1 MAGIFITLEGPD
13 GSGKTTQITLLRQR
27 LERAGFV
34 VVQTREPGGTP
45 IADRIRALILDPAHR
60 EMTARA
66 EALLY
71 MAARAQHTAE
81 LIRPALARDA
91 VVISDRYA
99 DSTLVYQGVA
109 RGLPQAELAELN
121 RFATGGLVPDLTL
134 LLDGDPERLARR
146 LSNRG
151 NRDRLDSEGLEFH
164 QRVREGFLRLAA
176 QNPDRFRVIDGE
188 RPQELVQCS
197 IETCVLDFLQQRGC
211 AHGVARQ

>member
-13 GSGKTTQITLLRQR
+13 GSGKTTQIAYLRS
-27 LERAGFV
+27 LFEREGYA

-60 EMTARA
+60 EMTPRT

-91 VVISDRYA
+91 VVISDRYT

-109 RGLPQAELAELN
+109 RGLPQEALVWLN
-121 RFATGGLVPDLTL
+121 RFATEDLVPDLTL
-134 LLDGDPERLARR
+134 LLDGDSGKLAQRLAD
-146 LSNRG
+146 RG
-151 NRDRLDSEGLEFH
+151 NRDRLDSEGLDFH
-164 QRVREGFLRLAA
+164 QRVRAGFLRLAE

-188 RPQELVQCS
+188 QPVENVRCS
-197 IETCVLDFLQQRGC
+197 IEKCVMDFLRKRG
-211 AHGVARQ
+211 R

>member
-1 MAGIFITLEGPD
+1 LAGIFITLEGPD
-13 GSGKTTQITLLRQR
+13 GSGKTTQIAYLRS
-27 LERAGFV
+27 LFEREGYT

-45 IADRIRALILDPAHR
+45 IADRIRSLILDPAHR
-60 EMTARA
+60 EMTART

-91 VVISDRYA
+91 VVISDRYT

-109 RGLPQAELAELN
+109 RGLPQEALVWLN
-121 RFATGGLVPDLTL
+121 RFATEDLVPDLTL
-134 LLDGDPERLARR
+134 LLDGDSGKLAQRLAD
-146 LSNRG
+146 RG

-164 QRVREGFLRLAA
+164 QRVRAGFLRLAE

-188 RPQELVQCS
+188 QPVENVRCS
-197 IETCVLDFLQQRGC
+197 IEKCVMDFLRKRG
-211 AHGVARQ
+211 R

>member
-13 GSGKTTQITLLRQR
+13 GSGKTTQIAYLRTLF
-27 LERAGFV
+27 EREGFT

-45 IADRIRALILDPAHR
+45 IADRIRSLVLDPAHR
-60 EMTARA
+60 EMTART

-81 LIRPALARDA
+81 LIRPALRRDA

-109 RGLPQAELAELN
+109 RGLSQEALVWLN
-121 RFATGGLVPDLTL
+121 RFATEDLVPDLTL
-134 LLDGDPERLARR
+134 LLDGESGNLAQRVAD
-146 LSNRG
+146 RG

-164 QRVREGFLRLAA
+164 QQVRAGFLRLAE
-176 QNPDRFRVIDGE
+176 QNPGRFRVIDGE
-188 RPQELVQCS
+188 QPVENVRWA
-197 IETCVLDFLQQRGC
+197 IEKCVMEFLRKRG
-211 AHGVARQ
+211 R

>member
-1 MAGIFITLEGPD
+1 MAGIFMTLEGPD
-13 GSGKTTQITLLRQR
+13 GSGKTTQIARLRQR
-27 LERAGFV
+27 LENEGFV

-81 LIRPALARDA
+81 LIRPALARGA

-109 RGLPQAELAELN
+109 RGLPQAELVELN
-121 RFATGGLVPDLTL
+121 RFATEGLTPDLTL
-134 LLDGDPERLARR
+134 LLDGDPERLAQR
-146 LSNRG
+146 LTDRG

-164 QRVREGFLRLAA
+164 RRVREGFLRLAA
-176 QNPDRFRVIDGE
+176 QHPDRFRVIDGD
-188 RPQELVQCS
+188 RPPECVQNS
-197 IETCVLDFLQQRGC
+197 IETCVLDFLQKRGC
-211 AHGVARQ
+211 THGVARQ